1 MVGRRLVALL
11 VVLLVIGAVAA
22 AIAPQPGPGPLPAT
36 TAPTTTAAAPP
47 DRSPART
54 VTLSLPAG
62 STPDDVV
69 RARSGDLV
77 RLTVAAAAPGTVTI
91 DGLDRLEPV
100 DPDTPARFEFIA
112 DRTGT
117 FPVRLALSSQGA
129 AEAPPAVG
137 RLEIAP
143 AA

>member
-1 MVGRRLVALL
+1 MALL

-22 AIAPQPGPGPLPAT
+22 AIAPQPGPAPLPAT

-54 VTLSLPAG
+54 VTLSLPTG
-62 STPDDVV
+62 STSADVV
-69 RARSGDLV
+69 RARAGDLV
-77 RLTVAAAAPGTVTI
+77 KLTVAAAAPGTVTI

-100 DPDTPARFEFIA
+100 DPDTPARFEFFA
-112 DRTGT
+112 DRTGS
-117 FPVRLALSSQGA
+117 FAVRLAPASQSV
-129 AEAPPAVG
+129 AEAAPAVG
-137 RLEIAP
+137 RLDVSP

>member
-1 MVGRRLVALL
+1 MALL
-11 VVLLVIGAVAA
+11 VVLLVIGAVAVA
-22 AIAPQPGPGPLPAT
+22 VAPQPGPGPLPAT
-36 TAPTTTAAAPP
+36 TAPTTSAAAPP

-62 STPDDVV
+62 STAATVV
-69 RARSGDLV
+69 RARAGDLV

-100 DPDTPARFEFIA
+100 DPDTPARFEFFA
-112 DRTGT
+112 DRPGA
-117 FPVRLALSSQGA
+117 FPVRLALASQGES
-129 AEAPPAVG
+129 EAPPAVG
-137 RLEIAP
+137 RLEISP